1 MDYCKET
8 EVYRLMCLQTMKTI
22 KSRDVEF
29 MKDSI
34 RVGNDLDMCL
44 SGSNKDH
51 MVVIVD
57 DSLKSPTC
65 DDDE

>member
-1 MDYCKET
+1 
-8 EVYRLMCLQTMKTI
+8 MCLQTMKTI

>member
-1 MDYCKET
+1 
-8 EVYRLMCLQTMKTI
+8 
-22 KSRDVEF
+22 

-34 RVGNDLDMCL
+34 RVGNDLDMRP
-44 SGSNKDH
+44 SGSNKDR

-57 DSLKSPTC
+57 DSLKSPAC